1 MRCDN
6 CGWSNPEGLT
16 KCQKCNQELTPP
28 VSVAPAPSPA
38 SSNPMNQTVIDPSR
52 HGGAQQ
58 QSSASCDKCG
68 YPLSSLSAF
77 CPNCGAQL
85 KKEDPEPSRAYAS
98 TVRVLPDSF
107 MDQAPV
113 QAPAAPVVPKA
124 TVREI
129 PAELLNGGAYSKTVR
144 VLPEEMLA
152 EEEPAQP
159 AEPSFRLTPMDNF
172 DGASTGVKEY
182 TGASASVGRDALVS
196 DGAYI
201 PEGLDVEFT
210 CEDGQWSVVEKSG
223 LKAVYVSAG
232 HPVKIQPGDVIVIGN
247 RRYLFE

>member
-6 CGWSNPEGLT
+6 CGWNNPDGLT

-38 SSNPMNQTVIDPSR
+38 SSNSMNQTVMDPSR
-52 HGGAQQ
+52 HGGEQ
-58 QSSASCDKCG
+58 QSFAYCDKCG

-85 KKEDPEPSRAYAS
+85 KKEEPGPSRAYAS

-107 MDQAPV
+107 ME
-113 QAPAAPVVPKA
+113 PAAPVQVPAEHLPKA

-129 PAELLNGGAYSKTVR
+129 PEELMNGGAYSKTVR
-144 VLPEEMLA
+144 VLPEEMLV
-152 EEEPAQP
+152 EEVPAQP
-159 AEPSFRLTPMDNF
+159 SEPSFRLTPMDNF

-182 TGASASVGRDALVS
+182 SGASASVNREALVT
-196 DGAYI
+196 DGAYL
-201 PEGLDVEFT
+201 PEGLDVEFV

-223 LKAVYVSAG
+223 LKAVYVAAS
-232 HPVKIQPGDVIVIGN
+232 HPVKLQPGDVIVIGN